1 MIDFLCILYMLIY
14 FYLGKM
20 RMNIL
25 LVDDD
30 KFTLQETENAVSEA
44 VPTAQCFSFQ
54 NSQEALA
61 FAETTPI
68 DIALWG
74 IDMNLMP
81 FCLKGIF
88 STQALANIYPDCNI
102 IYCIDCDKYVK
113 DVPRIK
119 QSNYLLKPITP
130 EKVQVALARL
140 KCPLTV

>member
-1 MIDFLCILYMLIY
+1 
-14 FYLGKM
+14 
-20 RMNIL
+20 MNIL

-30 KFTLQETENAVSEA
+30 KFTLQATENAVSEA
-44 VPTAQCFSFQ
+44 VPMAQCFSFQ

-61 FAETTPI
+61 FAETTSI
-68 DIALWG
+68 DIAFWD
-74 IDMNLMP
+74 IDMNMMP
-81 FCLKGIF
+81 FFSQGIC
-88 STQALANIYPDCNI
+88 STQALTNIYTDCNI
-102 IYCIDCDKYVK
+102 IYCIDSDKYVK

>member
-1 MIDFLCILYMLIY
+1 
-14 FYLGKM
+14 
-20 RMNIL
+20 MNIL

-44 VPTAQCFSFQ
+44 VPMAQCFSFQ

-68 DIALWG
+68 DIAFWN
-74 IDMNLMP
+74 IDMSFMRL
-81 FCLKGIF
+81 FLDGVF
-88 STQALANIYPDCNI
+88 SAQALTNLCPDCNI
-102 IYCIDCDKYVK
+102 IYCIDSDKYVK